1 MYSMKV
7 AIYGQTYQDNAIEY
21 LVELL
26 DELKKVSAEVFIEKD
41 FFELYSTLE
50 NAISYQTFTIKK
62 GLNSTFD
69 MFVSFGGD
77 GTILRA
83 TTFVR
88 DLGIPIV
95 GVNTGRLGFLSTF
108 KKEDVRKV
116 VQEFKEG
123 AYTVVERSL
132 VQLRTKKLDIEFG
145 DLNFALNEITVSRK
159 DTTSMI
165 TVETYLNNEYLTSY
179 WADGLIISTPTGS
192 TGYSLSCGGPVI
204 VPTAKSLVLTP
215 IAPHNLNARPLVIS
229 DDTVIRL
236 KVSGREENHLVS
248 LDSRIASLENGEEI
262 TISKAPFTIKMIEYT
277 SESFLKTLRNKL
289 LWGED
294 RRN

>member
-1 MYSMKV
+1 MKV
-7 AIYGQTYQDNAIEY
+7 AIYGQIYQDNSISFLE
-21 LVELL
+21 ELL
-26 DELKKVSAEVFIEKD
+26 QELQKESAEVFLEED
-41 FFELYSTLE
+41 FYGLYKGFGHT
-50 NAISYQTFTIKK
+50 ADYPTFSAHK
-62 GLNSTFD
+62 GLDNTFD

-83 TTFVR
+83 TTFVK

-116 VQEFKEG
+116 VMEFVAG
-123 AYTVVERSL
+123 AYTIVERSL
-132 VQLRTKKLDIEFG
+132 VQLETPALDAVFG
-145 DLNFALNEITVSRK
+145 NLNFALNEITVSRK

-179 WADGLIISTPTGS
+179 WADGLIIATPTGS

-248 LDSRIASLENGEEI
+248 LDSRIASLENGQEI
-262 TISKAPFTIKMIEYT
+262 TIKKAPFTIKMIEYT

-294 RRN
+294 KRN

>member
-1 MYSMKV
+1 MKV
-7 AIYGQTYQDNAIEY
+7 AIYGQTYQDNAIEF
-21 LVELL
+21 LIELL
-26 DELKKVSAEVFIEKD
+26 DELQKEAASVFIEAD
-41 FFELYSTLE
+41 FYQLYLDSGADGE
-50 NAISYQTFTIKK
+50 YPTFTSST
-62 GLNSTFD
+62 GLDGSFD

-83 TTFVR
+83 TTFVK

-116 VQEFKEG
+116 VREFVLG
-123 AYTVVERSL
+123 DYVIVERSL
-132 VQLRTKKLDIEFG
+132 VQLNTQALDTEFG

-165 TVETYLNNEYLTSY
+165 TVETHLNNEYLTSY
-179 WADGLIISTPTGS
+179 WADGLIVSTPTGS

-248 LDSRIASLENGEEI
+248 LDSRIASLENGQEI
-262 TISKAPFTIKMIEYT
+262 TIKKAPFTIKMIEYT

-294 RRN
+294 KRN

>member
-1 MYSMKV
+1 MKV

-21 LVELL
+21 LFELL
-26 DELKKVSAEVFIEKD
+26 DELEKESAEVFLEKEFYD
-41 FFELYSTLE
+41 LYLKASPLKTFP
-50 NAISYQTFTIKK
+50 TFTMLK
-62 GLNSTFD
+62 GLDESFN

-83 TTFVR
+83 TTFVK

-116 VQEFKEG
+116 VQEFKQG

-132 VQLRTKKLDIEFG
+132 VQLNTKALDAAFG

-179 WADGLIISTPTGS
+179 WADGLIVSTPTGS

-229 DDTVIRL
+229 DETIIRL

-262 TISKAPFTIKMIEYT
+262 TIRKAPFTIKMIEYT